1 MHMFTK
7 HGPAMPLSENLG
19 YIYHTTVGFGWTG
32 FNATPLK
39 KYMMRELQAWF
50 AEPQLYE
57 VMFVLAQQGRGE
69 EKNQVNKHRFRSRVQ
84 VALSVSEDGRA
95 SWKYMTQ

>member
-7 HGPAMPLSENLG
+7 HGPAMPLSDNLG

-39 KYMMRELQAWF
+39 KYMMRELRAWF
-50 AEPQLYE
+50 AEPQFYE
-57 VMFVLAQQGRGE
+57 VRKDNWIVGSSSTSGWR
-69 EKNQVNKHRFRSRVQ
+69 
-84 VALSVSEDGRA
+84 
-95 SWKYMTQ
+95 